1 MRKFVLG
8 VLLCLGIA
16 VPLRAQVDS
25 LEVRLVGA
33 TGAERLGVLAELV
46 EALYSA
52 APGRAVA
59 YGRDAEA
66 LLTPDTGGDLE
77 RRVWF
82 WKARAH
88 EGLGQY
94 DSVQVYAA
102 RLNARGERTGD
113 AHSLADGALLEGLA
127 HRYMGAFEAGRA
139 ALETAEARYAAL
151 GDRRGVATA
160 LHVRGTLFVLRGN
173 YEAALALYERAR
185 SLREAPGDRAELAHT
200 YNNMGYAY
208 RMQGDY
214 TQALSFHHRA
224 LALRE
229 ALGDRRGIA
238 TSLNNI
244 GNVHF
249 QRGDYAEALSFYMR
263 TLALREA
270 LGDRRGIATSLNNIG
285 ILYGTQGNYAEAL
298 SFHTRSRALKEALGD
313 RRGIATSLNNMGNMY
328 DRLGDDERALSA
340 YKQALILREELGD
353 RQGIADALNN
363 IGRIYRARGEYEAAR
378 DFFMRS
384 LAIKEQMGDREGQV
398 SSYNNMAGLYRA
410 EERWND
416 ALRVSG
422 QALALADT
430 IGSISGI
437 RDAQQQRAAIFERQ
451 GRFAEALAA
460 FKGYKAAQD
469 SLFNTD
475 SRSVIADLQEQY
487 RTREQKQRIA
497 LLERDRQIQRLWL
510 YGLVGGLLLLAA
522 IAFLAYNRYRFK
534 NRAHA
539 ALAQAHDA
547 LQQTHDQ
554 LKTIQKQ
561 LIHAEKMASLG
572 QLTAGIA
579 HEIKNPLNFVNNF
592 ADLNAEL
599 TEELEQALDESE
611 PVAYLKELIGDL
623 KRNMEVIA
631 QHGRRADGI
640 VRSMMEHMRGGAG
653 RREPLN
659 LNAFVSRTVLPVL
672 KRSLAQDPRIVVHED
687 YDEAVGAVPVVPQEL
702 SRVLLNLLGNAF
714 DAVQER
720 TAEADDDYMPTVRV
734 STRRVGDRVEIRVS
748 DNGVGVP
755 AERRGRIFEPFFTT
769 KSAGARTGLGLSLAY
784 DIVVQ
789 GHGGTLTVE
798 SGEGKGATFVVGL
811 PAAVEVAEPV

>member
-244 GNVHF
+244 
-249 QRGDYAEALSFYMR
+249 
-263 TLALREA
+263 
-270 LGDRRGIATSLNNIG
+270 
-285 ILYGTQGNYAEAL
+285 
-298 SFHTRSRALKEALGD
+298 
-313 RRGIATSLNNMGNMY
+313 GNMY